1 MEKVTEHVKGGYREG
16 RTDYEA
22 EGEIPVDRLGS
33 VMEMYRWLKEQVKE
47 GADEEE
53 LERVWEKMKMMNRLP

>member
-1 MEKVTEHVKGGYREG
+1 MEKVTEYAKGGYREG
-16 RTDYEA
+16 DYET

-53 LERVWEKMKMMNRLP
+53 LERVWEKMKVMNKLP